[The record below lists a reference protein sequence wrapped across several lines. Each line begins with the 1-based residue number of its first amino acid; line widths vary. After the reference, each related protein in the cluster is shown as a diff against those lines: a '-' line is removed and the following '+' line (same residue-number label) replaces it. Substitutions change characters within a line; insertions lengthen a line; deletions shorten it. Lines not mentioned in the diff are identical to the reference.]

1 MDILDIRIYN
11 DISKNDVNAMKD
23 KEKVMLKGVQVTKRH
38 EAHNKQ
44 VGPSRNPRSSAQS
57 ELS

>member
-38 EAHNKQ
+38 EAHNEK
-44 VGPSRNPRSSAQS
+44 VGPPRNPRISAQS

>member
-1 MDILDIRIYN
+1 MDILDIRIYY

>member
-44 VGPSRNPRSSAQS
+44 VGPSRNPRRSAQS

>member
-23 KEKVMLKGVQVTKRH
+23 KEKVMLKGVQVSKRH

>member
-44 VGPSRNPRSSAQS
+44 VRPSKNPRMSVQS
-57 ELS
+57 ERS